1 MSMFVSPPE
10 ISLREFYQSETSRIR
25 QAFETTRNGQA
36 AALERSA
43 LADTV
48 VARLYRDCLSTGPGT
63 TGGFCLAALGGY
75 GRRALFPHSDVDIL
89 FLSADHFLEV
99 SHRQVVAEISRL
111 LWDLGLRASSAPR
124 TQRSEEHTS
133 ELQSLAYLV
142 CRLLLEK

>member
-89 FLSADHFLEV
+89 FLSADRKRDRKSTRLNS
-99 SHRQVVAEISRL
+99 SHVRISYAVFCLKKKKTR
-111 LWDLGLRASSAPR
+111 
-124 TQRSEEHTS
+124 
-133 ELQSLAYLV
+133 
-142 CRLLLEK
+142 